1 MYALIQGLAMV
12 AYIITFIFFGK
23 GFGFSKIKSLL
34 LGSIAASVSYL
45 VIILIT
51 WVDNGFTQFGA
62 QNAVRGFVFFPFLIY
77 FLAKA
82 SRTDYRKLCDFNGF
96 PGILWYGLGHL
107 ACLTEGCCHG
117 FAYYEGTTMYKI
129 AYALTGTNMLPNQL
143 VESIAALIT
152 AAVLLIIIIKKKYQT
167 KGYTYFLMLII
178 YGTQRFF
185 FEFFRDNKKVI
196 VFSELKSAKGQFGI
210 SELAIWSL
218 AMIVVGVVFLVCMKA
233 KDKKLAQQA
242 V

>member
-12 AYIITFIFFGK
+12 AYIITFILFGK
-23 GFGFSKIKSLL
+23 GFGFSRIKSLL
-34 LGSIAASVSYL
+34 LGLIAASVSYL

-51 WVDNGFTQFGA
+51 WVDNGFTGFGA

-82 SRTDYRKLCDFNGF
+82 SHTDYRKLCDFNGF

-152 AAVLLIIIIKKKYQT
+152 AAVLLIIIIKKKFQA

-185 FEFFRDNKKVI
+185 FEFFRDNKKII
-196 VFSELKSAKGQFGI
+196 VFSELKSANGQFGI

-218 AMIVVGVVFLVCMKA
+218 AMVVVGVIFLVCMKA
-233 KDKKLAQQA
+233 KDKKLAQQT